1 MPTTSKTCATSQQR
15 RVAGTNL
22 AAVRHIR
29 ETQETAMNGKILVH
43 CAALLGA
50 AALIAGCAPDDS
62 ERGGSDQA
70 RPGNGAQS
78 RNGEAPNAAGRDTG
92 GSIRPP
98 TTTTSPAAPG
108 AAPPAAGAPPAA
120 TPRLMARA
128 DIRPLGDNT
137 ARGIVEFQTAAG
149 DSGPMTIH
157 VMLMGLDA
165 GPHGMHVH
173 MGTDCEAPGE
183 HLNPQ
188 SAPHGP
194 ANAASGARHLGD
206 LGNVTADA
214 SGMVEE
220 MLRDAMLGSDP
231 SFIGK
236 VLVVHKG
243 QDDLSTQ
250 PDGDSGDP
258 IACGVI
264 EQAEQVISRG
274 DDPNRAL

>member
-1 MPTTSKTCATSQQR
+1 
-15 RVAGTNL
+15 
-22 AAVRHIR
+22 
-29 ETQETAMNGKILVH
+29 MNGRILSH
-43 CAALLGA
+43 GAALFGA
-50 AALIAGCAPDDS
+50 VALIAGCEPDTQAPAGANVNQS
-62 ERGGSDQA
+62 
-70 RPGNGAQS
+70 RPGDNALS
-78 RNGEAPNAAGRDTG
+78 RNDSTQPRDSG

-108 AAPPAAGAPPAA
+108 AAPPPAA

-128 DIRPLGDNT
+128 DVQPLADST
-137 ARGIVEFQTAAG
+137 VRGIVEFQTAAG
-149 DSGPMTIH
+149 SDGPMTIH

-173 MGTDCEAPGE
+173 AGTDCAAPGE

-188 SAPHGP
+188 NAPHGP

-220 MLRDAMLGSDP
+220 MLRDAMLGNDA

-250 PDGDSGDP
+250 PGGDSGDP

-264 EQAEQVISRG
+264 EAAGEEVISRSG
-274 DDPNRAL
+274 DLNRGV